1 VKNAIGKIWC
11 QKMGFAIE
19 ARNLTKYYGSLVAVD
34 HISFYVKEG
43 EIFGFLGP
51 NGAGKTT
58 TIRML
63 CGLSKISE
71 GIAKVNG
78 FDVKRERIKVKASIG
93 VVPDVSNLYP
103 ELTCY
108 ENLNFSAE
116 MYGVPRSE
124 RKGKI
129 MELLDFF
136 GLREKRDEKFANL
149 SKGLKRRATIA
160 AALVHD
166 PQLLFLD
173 EPTIGLDVMGRRKM
187 WNLIE
192 KVNERGLTI
201 FLTTH
206 NINEAS
212 MLSDRMVIINK
223 GKIVAEGTP
232 SDLKKLIPGSQII
245 ELKVKPSSK
254 LEDELGNI
262 KRIITFYSLKD
273 GTMRIVAED
282 PVSVLQTLLNDISEK
297 GLILELLSLRGADME
312 EVFVKLLEE

>member
-1 VKNAIGKIWC
+1 
-11 QKMGFAIE
+11 MGFAVE
-19 ARNLTKYYGSLVAVD
+19 ARNLTKYYGSLLAVD
-34 HISFYVKEG
+34 HISFNVNEG

-58 TIRML
+58 TIRIL
-63 CGLSKISE
+63 CGLSKISD
-71 GIAKVNG
+71 GTAYVNG
-78 FDVKRERIKVKASIG
+78 FDVQKEVIKVKASIG

-124 RKGKI
+124 MKNRI

-136 GLREKRDEKFANL
+136 GLREKKDEKFANL
-149 SKGLKRRATIA
+149 SKGMKRRATIA

-166 PQLLFLD
+166 PKLLFLD

-192 KVNERGLTI
+192 KLNKRGLTI

-212 MLSDRMVIINK
+212 KLSDRMIIINK
-223 GKIVAEGTP
+223 GRIVAEGTP
-232 SDLKKLIPGSQII
+232 SDLKKLIPGSQVI
-245 ELKVKPSSK
+245 ELKVKPSKDLDKEVES
-254 LEDELGNI
+254 I
-262 KRIITFYSLKD
+262 KEVVRFDSSKD
-273 GTMRIVAED
+273 GTLRIVARD
-282 PVSVLQTLLNDISEK
+282 AVSVLQTLLNDISEK
-297 GLILELLSLRGADME
+297 GLNLELLSLRGADME